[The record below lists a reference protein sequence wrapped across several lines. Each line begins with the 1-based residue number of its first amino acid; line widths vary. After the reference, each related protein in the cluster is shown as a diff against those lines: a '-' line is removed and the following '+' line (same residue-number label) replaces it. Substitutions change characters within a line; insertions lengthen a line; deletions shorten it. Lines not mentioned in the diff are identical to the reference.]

1 MFKPDN
7 EGKKAEIV
15 EKPPNLMEENIR
27 AFAGDGVSI
36 YRPYQPH

>member
-7 EGKKAEIV
+7 EG